1 MAYPLLLSVITPH
14 LFALIGLEF
23 AIKFPQ
29 SGAHQERS
37 HSAGTQM
44 SAGLASRGS
53 RRGGEESVSCESFI
67 MGALVTILAHLLGLL
82 HSSCRCGHPSLPRFS
97 PSSVFSLNLSPDP
110 LWRLPLEHLAPGVG
124 KVSAQ
129 PSDWRAPGTRPGM
142 RRLRAVPASQTPP
155 GEIWQVPRGR
165 FAPRTSLGRV
175 ATLEIKR
182 VCLILTAALQ
192 RGLFWLHFLEEQNEA
207 CPPQW
212 PLRWQVVEQ

>member
-110 LWRLPLEHLAPGVG
+110 LWRLPLEHLAPGGHLDFSPHCCSTLVLPAMQETWVRSLG
-124 KVSAQ
+124 QEDPLKKETATHSSTLA
-129 PSDWRAPGTRPGM
+129 WRIPGTGEPGG
-142 RRLRAVPASQTPP
+142 LPSVGSH
-155 GEIWQVPRGR
+155 
-165 FAPRTSLGRV
+165 RV
-175 ATLEIKR
+175 
-182 VCLILTAALQ
+182 
-192 RGLFWLHFLEEQNEA
+192 GHD
-207 CPPQW
+207 
-212 PLRWQVVEQ
+212 